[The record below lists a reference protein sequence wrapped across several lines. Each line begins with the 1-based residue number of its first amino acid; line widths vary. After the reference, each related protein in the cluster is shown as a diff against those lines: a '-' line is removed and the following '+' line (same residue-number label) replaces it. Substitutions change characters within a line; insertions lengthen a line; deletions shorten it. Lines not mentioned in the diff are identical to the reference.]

1 MPDDSDPKTSTSSG
15 SSTPS
20 EPDLDGR
27 STPVAAPSP
36 RPLLSDFAARLASA
50 IKGFR
55 RESAIHESL
64 EEVIEESD
72 RETQELSSQER
83 LMLANLLRF
92 GDISIADVMVPRA
105 DIIAVEE
112 KTSLAELVALFREAQ
127 HSRLPIYRET
137 LDEPLGMV
145 HVKDVLALIETGKDG
160 QMRWPDIDIAKLTR
174 EVLFVPASMP
184 ALDLLM
190 RMQSTRI
197 HLALVIDEYGGTDG
211 LVSIEDLVEEIVGD
225 IEDEHDVE
233 EDLEITRQ
241 SDGGFIADARISLE
255 DFKERTGID
264 LAFEDTGE
272 DVDTLGGV
280 VVAALGRVPARGEV
294 VSHGQFEFDILEADP
309 RRVKRLRLRT
319 RAREP
324 EQAAAAAR

>member
-1 MPDDSDPKTSTSSG
+1 MDIS
-15 SSTPS
+15 
-20 EPDLDGR
+20 DGR
-27 STPVAAPSP
+27 PAAAPAP
-36 RPLLSDFAARLASA
+36 RPLLSDLAARLASA
-50 IKGFR
+50 VKGFR

-92 GDISIADVMVPRA
+92 GDISVADVMVPRA
-105 DIIAVEE
+105 DIVAVEE
-112 KTSLAELVALFREAQ
+112 KTTLAELVALFREAQ

-137 LDEPLGMV
+137 LDDPLGMV
-145 HVKDVLALIETGKDG
+145 HVKDVLALVETGVDG
-160 QMRWPDIDIAKLTR
+160 QMRWAEVNISKLKR

-197 HLALVIDEYGGTDG
+197 HLALVVDEYGGTDG
-211 LVSIEDLVEEIVGD
+211 LVSIEDLVEEIVGE
-225 IEDEHDVE
+225 IEDEYDVE
-233 EDLEITRQ
+233 EDLEIARQ
-241 SDGGFIADARISLE
+241 GDGSFLADARISLD

-264 LAFEDTGE
+264 FAFEDIGE

-280 VVAALGRVPARGEV
+280 VVAALGRVPGRGEI
-294 VSHGQFEFDILEADP
+294 VSHANFEFEILEADP
-309 RRVKRLRLRT
+309 RRVKRLRI
-319 RAREP
+319 RARQP
-324 EQAAAAAR
+324 AQAETAR